1 MNMKSK
7 FIKKISEITSED
19 FSKISNDENYSPFFN
34 FEFLKALEDSKSVS
48 EESGWISNHLAIFNK
63 DLLEGFMPIY
73 LKNNSQ
79 GEFVFDHQWSYA
91 LTRAGRNYYPKLL
104 TAIPYTPCETNKI
117 LKTENIKYETFILET
132 KKFMEKEK
140 IETWHILF
148 PALELHQMLLK
159 NNFIKRSGYKFIW
172 GNKDYKTF
180 DDYLNIFT
188 SRQRKNIRNER
199 DKIKKAGIS
208 FIVKDKNN
216 LASKDWDDFYH
227 FYKNTYYE
235 RMQKPYLNLNFF
247 KLIHEKRHELNP
259 VIFFAMQDDINIAAS
274 LCFNGKSVLYGRHW
288 GALKE
293 INSLH
298 FECCYYQGIDYC
310 IKNNISYFDPGVQGE
325 HKIRRGFEVTETS
338 SFHLIIKDDFKD
350 AIKNFCEKER
360 EEILRYIDAC
370 KKYTPIKKEYKI

>member
-1 MNMKSK
+1 
-7 FIKKISEITSED
+7 
-19 FSKISNDENYSPFFN
+19 
-34 FEFLKALEDSKSVS
+34 
-48 EESGWISNHLAIFNK
+48 
-63 DLLEGFMPIY
+63 
-73 LKNNSQ
+73 
-79 GEFVFDHQWSYA
+79 
-91 LTRAGRNYYPKLL
+91 
-104 TAIPYTPCETNKI
+104 
-117 LKTENIKYETFILET
+117 
-132 KKFMEKEK
+132 MEKEK

-148 PALELHQMLLK
+148 PDLELHQMILK

-216 LASKDWDDFYH
+216 LASEDWDDFYH

-247 KLIHEKRHELNP
+247 KLVHEKRHELNP
-259 VIFFAMQDDINIAAS
+259 VIFFAVQDNINIAAS

-288 GALKE
+288 GALKD

-298 FECCYYQGIDYC
+298 FECCYYQGIEYC

-338 SFHLIIKDDFKD
+338 SFHLIIKEDFRD